1 MEKILFACDLD
12 NTLIH
17 SYKHRRPDD
26 VCVEL
31 YDGREQSFI
40 SARALDL
47 LKKISARI
55 FFVPVTTRS
64 IAQYRRIFLAEDFCP
79 RCAVVT
85 NGAFFLEGARQENFL
100 REVAAPYEKELAAQL
115 AAADE
120 KIFSIAR
127 VVDESFLFLKCR
139 EEFDAEEISFDTPLT
154 VQRTGKKIYLF
165 PPKLNKGEA
174 LKLLAKKFSPEKIF
188 AAGDSEIDLP
198 MLKLADVAFAP
209 KTLRGKNFVEF
220 AATEDFLEKIF
231 SARGGRFGMKK
242 FLRLAAAED
251 FLKKIL
257 RLTSDDSA

>member
-26 VCVEL
+26 ICVEL

-40 SARALDL
+40 SPRALEL
-47 LKKISARI
+47 LKEIAARI

-64 IAQYRRIFLAEDFCP
+64 IAQYRRIFWAEDFQP
-79 RCAVVT
+79 RCAVVA

-100 REVAAPYEKELAAQL
+100 RGVVAPYEKELEAQL

-139 EEFDAEEISFDTPLT
+139 EEFDAEKISFDTNL
-154 VQRTGKKIYLF
+154 VVRRTGKKIYLF
-165 PPKLNKGEA
+165 PPRLNKGEA
-174 LKLLAKKFSPEKIF
+174 LKLLSKKFSPEKIF

-198 MLKLADVAFAP
+198 MLALADVAFAP
-209 KTLRGKNFVEF
+209 KNLHGKNFVEF
-220 AATEDFLEKIF
+220 TAAEDFLEKF
-231 SARGGRFGMKK
+231 FTAHGG
-242 FLRLAAAED
+242 
-251 FLKKIL
+251 
-257 RLTSDDSA
+257 